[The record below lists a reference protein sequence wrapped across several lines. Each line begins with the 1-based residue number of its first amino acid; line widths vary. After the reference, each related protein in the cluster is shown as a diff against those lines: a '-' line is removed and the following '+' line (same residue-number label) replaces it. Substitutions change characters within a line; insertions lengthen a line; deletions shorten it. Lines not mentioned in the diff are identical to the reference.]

1 MPERKP
7 NEIQLVYF
15 MKISY
20 SYSYIAVKC
29 VKLFFTFLHEV
40 VVTLN
45 VRLAEIG
52 GKIDETFLVETASQS
67 VC

>member
-7 NEIQLVYF
+7 NEIQLIYF
-15 MKISY
+15 MKIFVLIY
-20 SYSYIAVKC
+20 AVKC

-52 GKIDETFLVETASQS
+52 GKIDETFLVEIAPQS